1 MYIICSDLE
10 SVFLPEMWIEIA
22 EETGIEGLKLTTR
35 DIPDLDSLMQRR
47 LKTLKENGI
56 DIKQLKSIVSR
67 TEPYEG
73 AVETLNWLRE
83 RFPTVILSDTFWELV
98 EPMIVKLNYPT
109 VICNSLEVD
118 SDGYISGYN
127 IREDG
132 KRRAVKAF
140 KGLDL
145 KTIAMGDSYNDV
157 KMLLEADVGFFFNAS
172 EKTSSDYPDLPSI
185 PNYEQ
190 LKEHLSEIL

>member
-10 SVFLPEMWIEIA
+10 SVFLPEMWIEVA
-22 EETGIEGLKLTTR
+22 EETGIEDLKLTTR
-35 DIPDLDSLMQRR
+35 DIPDLDALMQKR
-47 LKTLKENGI
+47 LEILKDNGI
-56 DIKQLKSIVSR
+56 DIEGLKAIVEK

-98 EPMIVKLNYPT
+98 EPMVAKLNYPT
-109 VICNSLEVD
+109 IICNSLEVD
-118 SDGYISGYN
+118 GDGFISGYR

-132 KRRAVKAF
+132 KRRAIKAF
-140 KGLDL
+140 KSLDM

-157 KMLLEADVGFFFNAS
+157 RMLLEADVGFFFNAS
-172 EKTSSDYPDLPSI
+172 EKTASDYPDLPSI
-185 PNYEQ
+185 PDYEQ
-190 LKEHLSEIL
+190 LKDHLTEIL